1 MQKNYTQIIEAL
13 KKVAV
18 RLIKLLINDNINSD
32 GTTELMITA
41 QWQNRIREEID
52 RILRYGFI

>member
-18 RLIKLLINDNINSD
+18 RLIKLLITDNINTD

-52 RILRYGFI
+52 EIIRYGLI